1 MGVRGVI
8 EERSGSGL
16 SRKESR
22 LWIEEKKPS
31 QIGRTSE
38 LTIESTIEITIE
50 LAIAIQGSIRW
61 ETEEETKIDSVDIE
75 NEIKNEVEI
84 AEYRQSGRSRRKGCA
99 QSIGIELERVE
110 AK

>member
-61 ETEEETKIDSVDIE
+61 ETEEDTKIDSVDI
-75 NEIKNEVEI
+75 EVEI

-110 AK
+110 ARRR